1 MSGRALRVSAFGV
14 AALALFLIWSTL
26 ISAQLVRS
34 ETALLTTV
42 TPIYGDEDLR
52 PLIRLT
58 IFDSWAPVLGADSPQ
73 FVVYDTGQVIYAGGV
88 DDDRRLTYMRVELEP
103 AELEALLDSLGVEH
117 FYRMEDYYE
126 TVFKTDQR
134 TETITVWTEDAGFHS
149 VTVYGSLEYDPEA
162 RALAPHGF
170 VSAFDRMMSYSHPD
184 AEPWLPEMFEVLLWP
199 YENSSA
205 AGWPEAWPEPGS
217 PVFVPRDQV
226 ISVYLDSDQLE
237 RYREL
242 AATARAVRLDGETY
256 AFSMR
261 WPFPHEVVWPVN
273 AAE

>member
-1 MSGRALRVSAFGV
+1 
-14 AALALFLIWSTL
+14 
-26 ISAQLVRS
+26 
-34 ETALLTTV
+34 
-42 TPIYGDEDLR
+42 
-52 PLIRLT
+52 
-58 IFDSWAPVLGADSPQ
+58 
-73 FVVYDTGQVIYAGGV
+73 
-88 DDDRRLTYMRVELEP
+88 
-103 AELEALLDSLGVEH
+103 
-117 FYRMEDYYE
+117 
-126 TVFKTDQR
+126 
-134 TETITVWTEDAGFHS
+134 
-149 VTVYGSLEYDPEA
+149 
-162 RALAPHGF
+162 
-170 VSAFDRMMSYSHPD
+170 MMSYSHPD